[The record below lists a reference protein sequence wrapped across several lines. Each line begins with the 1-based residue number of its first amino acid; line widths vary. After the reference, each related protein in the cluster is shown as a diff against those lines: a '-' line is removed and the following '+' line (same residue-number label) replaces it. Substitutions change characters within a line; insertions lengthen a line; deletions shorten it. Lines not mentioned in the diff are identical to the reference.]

1 MKRERLGARLTS
13 PLDMNTKPTGGGD
26 GPAAGGGGD
35 GDGGGGEGGEGGG
48 GGGLGGEGGEG
59 GAGGEG
65 EMLGHD
71 QPAQSIS
78 NDGGALRFHSVV
90 IRQRKVDER
99 AFTRGNISTVLS
111 SEATFQTLMSCE
123 KRLLNW
129 NLSVAACNRDRIQT
143 SGEAPR
149 G

>member
-1 MKRERLGARLTS
+1 M
-13 PLDMNTKPTGGGD
+13 
-26 GPAAGGGGD
+26 
-35 GDGGGGEGGEGGG
+35 
-48 GGGLGGEGGEG
+48 
-59 GAGGEG
+59 
-65 EMLGHD
+65 
-71 QPAQSIS
+71 IW
-78 NDGGALRFHSVV
+78 
-90 IRQRKVDER
+90 QRKAGER
-99 AFTRGNISTVLS
+99 ALLAGNISYTLS